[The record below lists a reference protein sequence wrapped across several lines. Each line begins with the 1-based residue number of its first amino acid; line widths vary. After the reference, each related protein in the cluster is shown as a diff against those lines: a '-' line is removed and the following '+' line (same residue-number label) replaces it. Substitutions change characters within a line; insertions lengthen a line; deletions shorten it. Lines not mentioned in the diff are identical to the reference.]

1 MIGRWPWF
9 IVYLHSGEA
18 RLLSLFSILRFPNSE
33 CVGSDGVAGECYTAT
48 ECAARAGTRWALI
61 GGDPVT

>member
-1 MIGRWPWF
+1 MTGHQSWF
-9 IVYLHSGEA
+9 IADLHPGEA

-48 ECAARAGTRWALI
+48 ECAARAGTRWAAI
-61 GGDPVT
+61 GGDPLT

>member
-1 MIGRWPWF
+1 MVTGLGLYL
-9 IVYLHSGEA
+9 VTLHSGEA

-61 GGDPVT
+61 GGDPAT